1 MSGATRP
8 FLVERDFRPMGYDI
22 DYAGVVSNIVYIR
35 WLEDLRMAILDDHLP
50 LDGLLK
56 KGLSPALIGTSI
68 EYIRAIRLF
77 DRPAGQM
84 WMREI
89 GPIRWRV
96 EAEFVVDGEVAARAE
111 QTGVFIDVAKLRPVR
126 IPREL
131 RDQFD
136 QEVASFER

>member
-1 MSGATRP
+1 LSDAPRP

-56 KGLSPALIGTSI
+56 EGLSPALIGTRI
-68 EYIRAIRLF
+68 DYIRALRLF
-77 DRPAGQM
+77 DRPVGRM
-84 WMREI
+84 WMGEI
-89 GPIRWRV
+89 GPLRWRV
-96 EAEFVVDGEVAARAE
+96 EAEIVLDGEIAARAE

-126 IPREL
+126 IPANL
-131 RDQFD
+131 RAQFD